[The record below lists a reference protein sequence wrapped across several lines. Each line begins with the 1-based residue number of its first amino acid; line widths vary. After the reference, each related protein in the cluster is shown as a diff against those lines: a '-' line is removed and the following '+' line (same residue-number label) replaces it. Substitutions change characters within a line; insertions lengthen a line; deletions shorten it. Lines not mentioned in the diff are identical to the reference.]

1 MVKWIFNIFQG
12 AAFGFLSIASITGDQ
27 IKSFL
32 PEIIPRLYR

>member
-12 AAFGFLSIASITGDQ
+12 AAFGFLSITSITGDQ